1 MRLPGDPVSWGWILY
16 FGIGPSALAFYGW
29 NEAQKFIPVAL
40 LSLNE
45 YFVPMIAA
53 AFGYLFL
60 HETITLWQAAGAIL
74 ILGAVLMEPD
84 LFPRKKHSL

>member
-1 MRLPGDPVSWGWILY
+1 MER
-16 FGIGPSALAFYGW
+16 
-29 NEAQKFIPVAL
+29 PVAL

-60 HETITLWQAAGAIL
+60 HETITVWQAAGAIL

>member
-1 MRLPGDPVSWGWILY
+1 M
-16 FGIGPSALAFYGW
+16 
-29 NEAQKFIPVAL
+29 
-40 LSLNE
+40 SLNE